1 MENQEEADTPDLAE
15 TLDRT
20 DLVDPQLET
29 DRPDVTEQFE
39 SECRR
44 RPTSYPETDLGRVR
58 VGL

>member
-29 DRPDVTEQFE
+29 DRPDVTE
-39 SECRR
+39 
-44 RPTSYPETDLGRVR
+44 
-58 VGL
+58 